1 MQPANAENWVTT
13 SALVVIVVY
22 GYRRITESG
31 IGKGVKSLTGSGEPS
46 SFGQFITAWGFTF
59 FVISLLAQASPGF
72 GGSVALLVMTADL
85 LTNAQAVFG
94 DALSAEGSAAEF
106 TNKSATALAPTNVA
120 GKSPLV
126 GASANATTGTQGTTG
141 LEPMAQ

>member
-31 IGKGVKSLTGSGEPS
+31 TGKGVKSLTGSGEPS

-94 DALSAEGSAAEF
+94 DALSAEGSAAGI
-106 TNKSATALAPTNVA
+106 TNKSSNTLAA
-120 GKSPLV
+120 GKTIAV
-126 GASANATTGTQGTTG
+126 GTTDAGTTGTQGTTG